1 MNFHYVR
8 RQGKTVAAYLGL
20 SMHTFLV
27 GLGTGLSLIVAIGAQ
42 NAFVLR
48 QGLLRSHVFAVCL
61 FCAVSDAILVTLGV
75 FAAGTLSRVAP
86 WFTEV
91 MRWGGAAFLI
101 LYGLRAA
108 RSALAGGDA
117 LRAAGQAQAFWPA
130 MATVAALTWAN
141 PHVYLDTVVLLGA
154 VSADFAD
161 KRAFAAGAITGSFL
175 FFFSLGYGAR
185 LLAPVFARPRAW
197 QVLDMAIALV
207 MWSIA
212 FKLIRG

>member
-1 MNFHYVR
+1 
-8 RQGKTVAAYLGL
+8 
-20 SMHTFLV
+20 MHTFLA
-27 GLGTGLSLIVAIGAQ
+27 GFGTGLSLIVAIGAQ

-61 FCAVSDAILVTLGV
+61 FCAVSDAILVTFGV
-75 FAAGTLSRVAP
+75 FGAGVLSSVAP

-101 LYGLRAA
+101 WYGLRAA
-108 RSALAGGDA
+108 RSALRGGDS
-117 LRAAGQAQAFWPA
+117 LRAAGQAQPFWA
-130 MATVAALTWAN
+130 TMATVAVLTWAN

-161 KRAFAAGAITGSFL
+161 KRAFAGGAITGSFL
-175 FFFSLGYGAR
+175 FFFALGYGAR
-185 LLAPVFARPRAW
+185 LLAPIFARPRAW
-197 QVLDMAIALV
+197 QVLDLVIALV

-212 FKLIRG
+212 LSLIWG

>member
-1 MNFHYVR
+1 
-8 RQGKTVAAYLGL
+8 
-20 SMHTFLV
+20 MHTYLV

-75 FAAGTLSRVAP
+75 FAAGTLTRIAP

-117 LRAAGQAQAFWPA
+117 LRAAGQAGALWPTL
-130 MATVAALTWAN
+130 ATVAALTWAN
-141 PHVYLDTVVLLGA
+141 PHVYLDTVVLLGRFPGQA
-154 VSADFAD
+154 GLRGGCDYRVVPVLLCAGLRGA
-161 KRAFAAGAITGSFL
+161 AAGADLCPAARLAGA
-175 FFFSLGYGAR
+175 GYGHRAGDVVHCR
-185 LLAPVFARPRAW
+185 QADPGVTWWRPSHEEMWRASPGW
-197 QVLDMAIALV
+197 
-207 MWSIA
+207 W
-212 FKLIRG
+212 

>member
-1 MNFHYVR
+1 MH
-8 RQGKTVAAYLGL
+8 AYLA
-20 SMHTFLV
+20 

-61 FCAVSDAILVTLGV
+61 FCALSDAVLVTFGV
-75 FAAGTLSRVAP
+75 FGAGVLGRVAP

-101 LYGLRAA
+101 WYGLRAA
-108 RSALAGGDA
+108 RSALRGGDS
-117 LRAAGQAQAFWPA
+117 LRAAGQSQAFWA
-130 MATVAALTWAN
+130 TMATAAAITWAN

-161 KRAFAAGAITGSFL
+161 KPAFAGGAITGSFL
-175 FFFSLGYGAR
+175 FFFALGYGAR
-185 LLAPVFARPRAW
+185 PGSDGW
-197 QVLDMAIALV
+197 C
-207 MWSIA
+207 
-212 FKLIRG
+212 

>member
-1 MNFHYVR
+1 MH
-8 RQGKTVAAYLGL
+8 AYLA
-20 SMHTFLV
+20 

-61 FCAVSDAILVTLGV
+61 FCALSDAILVTFGV
-75 FAAGTLSRVAP
+75 FGAGVLGRVAP

-101 LYGLRAA
+101 WYGLRAF
-108 RSALAGGDA
+108 RSALRGGDS
-117 LRAAGQAQAFWPA
+117 LRAAGQAQGFWA
-130 MATVAALTWAN
+130 TMATAAAITWAN

-161 KRAFAAGAITGSFL
+161 KPAFAGGAITGSFL
-175 FFFSLGYGAR
+175 FFFALGYGAR

-197 QVLDMAIALV
+197 QVLDLVIAVV

-212 FKLIRG
+212 LSLIWE

>member
-1 MNFHYVR
+1 MH
-8 RQGKTVAAYLGL
+8 AYLA
-20 SMHTFLV
+20 

-48 QGLLRSHVFAVCL
+48 QGLLRSHVLPVVL
-61 FCAVSDAILVTLGV
+61 FCAISDAILVSVGV
-75 FAAGTLSRVAP
+75 FGAELLTQVAP
-86 WFTEV
+86 WFTEA

-108 RSALAGGDA
+108 MSALKGGDA
-117 LRAAGQAQAFWPA
+117 LRVAGQAQAFWPT
-130 MATVAALTWAN
+130 MAAVAAITWAN

-154 VSADFAD
+154 VSADFAN
-161 KRAFAAGAITGSFL
+161 KTAFAAGAISGSFL

-197 QVLDMAIALV
+197 QILDLVIAFI

-212 FKLIRG
+212 LRLIMGD

>member
-1 MNFHYVR
+1 MD
-8 RQGKTVAAYLGL
+8 TYLA
-20 SMHTFLV
+20 
-27 GLGTGLSLIVAIGAQ
+27 GLGAGLSLIVAIGAQ

-48 QGLLRSHVFAVCL
+48 QGLLRSHVLAVCL
-61 FCAVSDAILVTLGV
+61 FCAVSDAVLVSGGI
-75 FAAGTLSRVAP
+75 FAADALTRIAP
-86 WFTEV
+86 WFTEA

-101 LYGLRAA
+101 VYGLRAA

-117 LRAAGQAQAFWPA
+117 LRTGGQAQAFWPA

-154 VSADFAD
+154 VSSGFAD
-161 KRAFAAGAITGSFL
+161 KQAFAAGAVSGSFL
-175 FFFSLGYGAR
+175 FFFGLGYGAR

-197 QVLDMAIALV
+197 QVLDLVIAMV

-212 FKLIRG
+212 YKLIRG

>member
-1 MNFHYVR
+1 
-8 RQGKTVAAYLGL
+8 
-20 SMHTFLV
+20 MHTYLV

-61 FCAVSDAILVTLGV
+61 FCAVSDALLVTLGV
-75 FAAGTLSRVAP
+75 FAAGTLTRIAP

-117 LRAAGQAQAFWPA
+117 LRAAGQAGALWPTL
-130 MATVAALTWAN
+130 ATVAALTWAN

-154 VSADFAD
+154 VSADFPD

-175 FFFSLGYGAR
+175 FFFALGYGAR
-185 LLAPVFARPRAW
+185 LLAPIFARPRAW
-197 QVLDMAIALV
+197 QVLDIVIALV

-212 FKLIRG
+212 IKLIRG